1 LLYVLLFFICK
12 IFILP
17 VSYALQKFLE
27 DYGMI
32 WVGETNEDAEEANDT
47 LLSARSA
54 ASWEPRSYILL
65 FFFLCWLF
73 TALLLV
79 NFFNRN

>member
-1 LLYVLLFFICK
+1 MMRPLFCFEFFYSLFAK
-12 IFILP
+12 FVILP
-17 VSYALQKFLE
+17 VFYVLQKFLE

-32 WVGETNEDAEEANDT
+32 WVGETNEDAEEEANDT

-65 FFFLCWLF
+65 FY
-73 TALLLV
+73 
-79 NFFNRN
+79 